1 MPQISPLIKTLKKQ
15 LKANGHT
22 YLDVAK
28 LLDLSEASVKRL
40 FAEQNFTLQRLEQIC
55 HMMGLEI
62 SELVQLMEGEQ
73 RKIIQL
79 SLEQEQEIASDL
91 LLLMVTACV
100 INGYSYQDLID
111 QYDIKPTDCIQ
122 KLAALDRL
130 KIIELLPNNRIK
142 LLVAANF
149 SWQRNGPIQK
159 FFQEKVEQEFFS
171 TGFDQDHESLI
182 VVNGL
187 LSKASNLEFQK
198 KMQRLAKEFS
208 ELAQHDMALPMDN
221 KHGNTVVLAIRRW
234 QYNLFE
240 SIRKK

>member
-1 MPQISPLIKTLKKQ
+1 M
-15 LKANGHT
+15 
-22 YLDVAK
+22 
-28 LLDLSEASVKRL
+28 
-40 FAEQNFTLQRLEQIC
+40 
-55 HMMGLEI
+55 
-62 SELVQLMEGEQ
+62 
-73 RKIIQL
+73 
-79 SLEQEQEIASDL
+79 
-91 LLLMVTACV
+91 
-100 INGYSYQDLID
+100 
-111 QYDIKPTDCIQ
+111 
-122 KLAALDRL
+122 
-130 KIIELLPNNRIK
+130 
-142 LLVAANF
+142 AANF

-208 ELAQHDMALPMDN
+208 ELAQHDIALPMDN